1 MAKYTRKNQGIVV
14 IKKSNQ
20 LIEARYKFDVW
31 ETRIFL
37 SVLSN
42 IKRDDEDFKVYRIWY
57 REVIKSF
64 GLRSGQSYAFLR
76 DAARSLIRKV
86 FNISNE
92 DNGFQRETEYHIIR
106 SINYLTEGEQG
117 RSGTES
123 QEYIDITI
131 DPDMKPLLLQLKSNF
146 TAYDLRNIV
155 KLGAYPV
162 RVYELLKQYESIG
175 ERTLEFEEM
184 KRMFELTTE
193 YPHFA
198 NFYQKIIQPAVEDI
212 NLHTDLSVSE
222 IIKEKEGKRVV
233 ALRFRFH
240 RKSDDE
246 LRRMRGEEPKAA
258 ILPQLPFPD
267 FPNNPA
273 AIAAEAS
280 EPSSVDLIFTKYQE
294 EVVQGFGVTPTAFLS
309 LLTSATEEQVA
320 QAVRVTRR
328 AKNAQQL
335 KNVAGFFI
343 EALRNGYTDGQEE
356 AGKKKRSDAEK
367 SAKKLQELLE
377 QLADLEAE
385 RRAAAN
391 EVIRELTNADA
402 FLAGEAVSKIMSN
415 TPVRQSL
422 EAQTGLTLDAE
433 LPMDT
438 WRENKPMRHA
448 VIHQIEAMKPEA
460 FKEVKAKYDG
470 PLLKLRQAVEA
481 LQRG

>member
-64 GLRSGQSYAFLR
+64 GLKSGQSYAFLR

-117 RSGTES
+117 KTGTES

-212 NLHTDLSVSE
+212 NLHTDLNVSE
-222 IIKEKEGKRVV
+222 VIREKQGKRVV

-240 RKSDDE
+240 RKSDE
-246 LRRMRGEEPKAA
+246 QLRRMRGEEPKTA

-267 FPNNPA
+267 FANPVTAETA
-273 AIAAEAS
+273 A
-280 EPSSVDLIFTKYQE
+280 PSPVDVLFNQFQQ
-294 EVVQGFGVTPTAFLS
+294 EVVQGFGVTPTAFLA
-309 LLTSATEEQVA
+309 LLTNTTEEQITRA
-320 QAVRVTRR
+320 IRVTKRAKTAPTTEKYGRLFRRSPAQRLHRR
-328 AKNAQQL
+328 A
-335 KNVAGFFI
+335 G
-343 EALRNGYTDGQEE
+343 RN
-356 AGKKKRSDAEK
+356 
-367 SAKKLQELLE
+367 
-377 QLADLEAE
+377 
-385 RRAAAN
+385 
-391 EVIRELTNADA
+391 
-402 FLAGEAVSKIMSN
+402 
-415 TPVRQSL
+415 RQK
-422 EAQTGLTLDAE
+422 E
-433 LPMDT
+433 T
-438 WRENKPMRHA
+438 WRGRQIHPTSPRIARTTRPARSRPPRRRQRRDPRSHPRRCFSGGRSGEQNHA
-448 VIHQIEAMKPEA
+448 
-460 FKEVKAKYDG
+460 
-470 PLLKLRQAVEA
+470 
-481 LQRG
+481 

>member
-1 MAKYTRKNQGIVV
+1 MAKYTKKNQGIVL

-42 IKRDDEDFKVYRIWY
+42 IRRDDEDFKVYRIWY

-64 GLRSGQSYAFLR
+64 GLKSGQSYAFLR
-76 DAARSLIRKV
+76 DASRSLIRKV
-86 FNISNE
+86 FNVSNE

-117 RSGTES
+117 KSGTET

-184 KRMFELTTE
+184 KRMFELNTE

-198 NFYQKIIQPAVEDI
+198 NFYQKIIQPAIDDI
-212 NLHTDLSVSE
+212 NQHTDLYVNE
-222 IIKEKEGKRVV
+222 VIREKQGRKVV

-246 LRRMRGEEPKAA
+246 LRQMRGEEPRAA

-267 FPNNPA
+267 FTN
-273 AIAAEAS
+273 AAE
-280 EPSSVDLIFTKYQE
+280 PTTLTMPDRLFTQFQQ
-294 EVVQGFGVTPTAFLS
+294 EVVQGFGVTPTAFLA
-309 LLTSATEEQVA
+309 LLATATEEQITRA
-320 QAVRVTRR
+320 IRVTRR
-328 AKNAQQL
+328 AKTTQQL

-343 EALRNGYTDGQEE
+343 EALRNGYTDEKEE
-356 AGKKKRSDAEK
+356 IIVLKRTAADQA
-367 SAKKLQELLE
+367 AQQLQTLLQ
-377 QLADLEAE
+377 QLEDLETE

-391 EVIRELTNADA
+391 EVIRDLTQADA
-402 FLAGEAVSKIMSN
+402 FLAGEAVSKIMAYA
-415 TPVRQSL
+415 PVRQSL
-422 EAQTGLTLDAE
+422 EHKTGLTLDAN
-433 LPMDT
+433 LPMDI
-438 WRENKPMRHA
+438 WRESKPLRDA
-448 VIHQIEAMKPEA
+448 VIHQIEVMRPED
-460 FKEVKAKYDG
+460 FKTVKAKFDG
-470 PLLKLRQAVEA
+470 PLLKLRQEVET

>member
-64 GLRSGQSYAFLR
+64 GLKSGQSYAFLR

-117 RSGTES
+117 KTGTES

-212 NLHTDLSVSE
+212 NLHTDLNVSE
-222 IIKEKEGKRVV
+222 VIREKQGKRVV

-258 ILPQLPFPD
+258 ILPQLPFPELAES
-267 FPNNPA
+267 A
-273 AIAAEAS
+273 AAA
-280 EPSSVDLIFTKYQE
+280 PSQVDLLFTQFQQ
-294 EVVQGFGVTPTAFLS
+294 EVVQGFGVTPTAFLA
-309 LLTSATEEQVA
+309 LLTTATEEQVA
-320 QAVRVTRR
+320 RAVRVTRR
-328 AKNAQQL
+328 AKTTQAL
-335 KNVAGFFI
+335 KNTAGFFV
-343 EALRNGYTDGQEE
+343 EALRNGYTDEKEE
-356 AGKKKRSDAEK
+356 VIAKKRSEADQTPQRLRA
-367 SAKKLQELLE
+367 LLE
-377 QLADLEAE
+377 QLDALETD

-391 EVIRELTNADA
+391 DVIRDLTHADA
-402 FLAGEAVSKIMSN
+402 FPGRRGSQQDHDQRPRAPVARDPDRPGAGCQPPDGHLA
-415 TPVRQSL
+415 R
-422 EAQTGLTLDAE
+422 
-433 LPMDT
+433 
-438 WRENKPMRHA
+438 KPAAARCGDPADRGHA
-448 VIHQIEAMKPEA
+448 A
-460 FKEVKAKYDG
+460 
-470 PLLKLRQAVEA
+470 
-481 LQRG
+481 RGI